1 MLARFGAPP
10 AAVGSARGRYPRFN
24 FHMLAA
30 IAACALS
37 LVGCMPQSVPLAVA
51 DPADPG
57 ANVAGVRYR
66 STIAPYA
73 SLRPSTPSRDTSRDT
88 WRERNDGVAPSS
100 RPDR

>member
-1 MLARFGAPP
+1 MLARFGAPL

-24 FHMLAA
+24 FRTLAMITA
-30 IAACALS
+30 IATS
-37 LVGCMPQSVPLAVA
+37 LAGCMPQSVPLAGS

-57 ANVAGVRYR
+57 AKVAGVRYR

-73 SLRPSTPSRDTSRDT
+73 SLRPSTPSPDT
-88 WRERNDGVAPSS
+88 WRERNDNVAPSS

>member
-24 FHMLAA
+24 FRTLAVITA
-30 IAACALS
+30 FAAS
-37 LVGCMPQSVPLAVA
+37 LADCTPQRVPLAGA

-57 ANVAGVRYR
+57 AKVAGVRYR

-73 SLRPSTPSRDTSRDT
+73 SLRPSAPSPDI
-88 WRERNDGVAPSS
+88 WRGRNDGVAPSS

>member
-1 MLARFGAPP
+1 MLARFWAPL
-10 AAVGSARGRYPRFN
+10 AAVGSARGRYAGFN
-24 FHMLAA
+24 FRTLAKILA
-30 IAACALS
+30 IAASLS
-37 LVGCMPQSVPLAVA
+37 GCTPRSVPLAAA

-57 ANVAGVRYR
+57 VKVAGVRYR

-73 SLRPSTPSRDTSRDT
+73 SLRPSTPSPDA